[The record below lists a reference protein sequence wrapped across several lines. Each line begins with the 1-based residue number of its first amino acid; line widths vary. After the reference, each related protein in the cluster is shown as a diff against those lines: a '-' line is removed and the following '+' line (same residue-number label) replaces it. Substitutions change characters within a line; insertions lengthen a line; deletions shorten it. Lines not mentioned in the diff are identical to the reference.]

1 MFYETRKKNQSHYF
15 KSTHSFDQK
24 LIMTKTKYAYSIPN
38 YLCIMLITSAQSSIE
53 VYWICWLQSLRAV
66 MMKFHQFL

>member
-1 MFYETRKKNQSHYF
+1 MRLERKISPIIL
-15 KSTHSFDQK
+15 KSTHYDQK

-66 MMKFHQFL
+66 MMKFHPVL